1 MQLERSDPEILGVL
15 GHQQI
20 LQLFVHVGGVLV
32 DLRKAVVD
40 VAADLCAQ
48 GVELSWKIVLCC
60 RF

>member
-20 LQLFVHVGGVLV
+20 LQLLVRVGGVLV
-32 DLRKAVVD
+32 DLRKVVVD
-40 VAADLCAQ
+40 VAADLCGQ
-48 GVELSWKIVLCC
+48 GRELSWKIVLCC